1 MTVTNDE
8 RSPMI
13 AAPAHEGHG
22 TTSAGNTVRGDAR
35 RSATLSYG
43 VGAQSFWLN
52 CSPHAREVVL
62 LWV

>member
-1 MTVTNDE
+1 
-8 RSPMI
+8 MI

-35 RSATLSYG
+35 RSTTLSYG
-43 VGAQSFWLN
+43 VGAQSFLLN